1 MSFFKN
7 NISTNDWLKQKTIKT
22 RMSNNFFSILKNYI
36 NLFITKKKKNKKI
49 KICKK
54 DCKII
59 FFFYIAQLI
68 PCYSK
73 MIENGSV
80 HHL

>member
-1 MSFFKN
+1 
-7 NISTNDWLKQKTIKT
+7 
-22 RMSNNFFSILKNYI
+22 MSNKFFPILKNYI

-68 PCYSK
+68 
-73 MIENGSV
+73 N
-80 HHL
+80 